1 MWELIT
7 SMLGSM
13 VTDDA
18 KKDMAGSGM
27 NMTQSQSPSA
37 PAPGQ
42 QTEYAQNGSN
52 ADEGLAANT
61 PTAKQPMTAGDIAGN
76 VATGLL
82 SPYTKGLDSIKSL
95 YNDPTNKQAIGGV
108 LNMLSPAKE
117 PGQSM
122 TIPATSNMPSMTT
135 GNLGLPQ
142 MGGPIGFASGNN
154 PELKRGTLA
163 NQAYGRYY

>member
-7 SMLGSM
+7 SMMGNM
-13 VTDDA
+13 IADDA

-27 NMTQSQSPSA
+27 NMNQSQNPSA
-37 PAPGQ
+37 QAPGQ

-82 SPYTKGLDSIKSL
+82 SPYTKGIDSIKSL
-95 YNDPTNKQAIGGV
+95 YENPGDKQALGSV
-108 LNMLSPAKE
+108 LNFISPSKD
-117 PGQSM
+117 GMQ
-122 TIPATSNMPSMTT
+122 IPATSNMPSMTT
-135 GNLGLPQ
+135 GNLGLP
-142 MGGPIGFASGNN
+142 ASGMQG
-154 PELKRGTLA
+154 PMMPTPQTRRSGLA
-163 NQAYGRYY
+163 NQALGRYY